1 MIRRPPRSTRT
12 DTLFPYTTLFRSC
25 AAALPDRRGGGAL
38 QYPAEIELYRRDL
51 RGSAADDRDRAR
63 HVAGLQRD
71 RAMARRPA
79 GRAAVGA
86 LHPFHRRLAARGL
99 LPRSHR
105 HGAARGAGERTARD
119 GDRLVPPAARPGGCG
134 MSGLVLPRRRLIA
147 RARSEEHTS
156 ELQSLMRISY
166 ADLCLQKKNH
176 NTTTTL
182 PNQP

>member
-1 MIRRPPRSTRT
+1 
-12 DTLFPYTTLFRSC
+12 
-25 AAALPDRRGGGAL
+25 
-38 QYPAEIELYRRDL
+38 
-51 RGSAADDRDRAR
+51 
-63 HVAGLQRD
+63 
-71 RAMARRPA
+71 MARRPA

-147 RARSEEHTS
+147 RAGG
-156 ELQSLMRISY
+156 LALSLPPLSACAAINDAPPVR
-166 ADLCLQKKNH
+166 
-176 NTTTTL
+176 TTL
-182 PNQP
+182 SLGRKIHLSHTRAP